1 MITQHHI
8 SFLLVQWSAA
18 FSLARVFH
26 FYFIFSLGSSWTGF
40 VYKKQALW
48 SLQGCVVLSH
58 LGCTHMLNIK
68 PDLLT
73 HVGYIF
79 FLSLLQTLDVI

>member
-1 MITQHHI
+1 MIAQHHI
-8 SFLLVQWSAA
+8 SFLLVLWSAA

-26 FYFIFSLGSSWTGF
+26 FYFIFSLGSSWTGL
-40 VYKKQALW
+40 VYKK
-48 SLQGCVVLSH
+48 QGCVVLSH

-79 FLSLLQTLDVI
+79 FLSLLQTLDVF